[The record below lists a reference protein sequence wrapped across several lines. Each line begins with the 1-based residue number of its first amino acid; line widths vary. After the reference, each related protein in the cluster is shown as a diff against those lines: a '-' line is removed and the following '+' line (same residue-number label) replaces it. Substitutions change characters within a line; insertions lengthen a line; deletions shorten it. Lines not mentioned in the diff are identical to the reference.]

1 MRISRRI
8 PTKQTLANPK
18 DKASFDLLTNGSYG
32 YCRKCQQVKQ
42 SDLFFSAV
50 NVDIDKNGR
59 MSICKDCISEILN
72 NNYTTTNHNI
82 FIAMLNTCKTVD
94 VLFSQVVVEQTMAD
108 RRVDLGKGLPN
119 TFFGIYKGK
128 LSTTSLKNGI
138 SGGSLGNMTFID
150 PGVETRVILNDNSE
164 IKHDVKEFWGESYAP
179 KDYEFLEREYSEW
192 FRRHD
197 VRTKEQ
203 ELLFKYICQLQ
214 LDYNQKRARGES
226 VSAILKDIQKAM
238 DMVGAS
244 PNRIKESS
252 TDNSVNTFS
261 AFIKKIEET
270 EPAEYYKDKTLF
282 SDVDNIAQY
291 CEDYITRPL
300 LNFLGQ
306 TPPSFY
312 VKDDGEG
319 GHGGDLLAEL
329 QEDDS
334 DSLLNGG

>member
-1 MRISRRI
+1 MPVSRKI
-8 PTKQTLANPK
+8 VGKVPSLTLK
-18 DKASFDLLTNGSYG
+18 DRVSFEFLTTGNYG
-32 YCRKCQQVKQ
+32 YCRKCRQVKGEAF
-42 SDLFFSAV
+42 FFSSV
-50 NVDIDKNGR
+50 NISLDSNGR
-59 MSICKDCISEILN
+59 MSICKDCISTILK
-72 NNYTTTNHNI
+72 NNYIITGKNI
-82 FIAMLNTCKTVD
+82 YLAMLKTCKAVDILFVQELVD
-94 VLFSQVVVEQTMAD
+94 VAIGDS
-108 RRVDLGKGLPN
+108 RIDLSAGLPD

-128 LSTTSLKNGI
+128 LSNSIQKIGR
-138 SGGSLGNMTFID
+138 GNTIDDITFVE
-150 PGVETRVILNDNSE
+150 PGADVRATLSDTVE
-164 IKHDVKEFWGESYAP
+164 IKHDVKDFWGENYTP

-214 LDYNQKRARGES
+214 LDYNQKRANGDS

-238 DMVGAS
+238 DMVGAN

-270 EPAEYYKDKTLF
+270 EPAEYYKDKKLF
-282 SDVDNIAQY
+282 EDVDNIAQY